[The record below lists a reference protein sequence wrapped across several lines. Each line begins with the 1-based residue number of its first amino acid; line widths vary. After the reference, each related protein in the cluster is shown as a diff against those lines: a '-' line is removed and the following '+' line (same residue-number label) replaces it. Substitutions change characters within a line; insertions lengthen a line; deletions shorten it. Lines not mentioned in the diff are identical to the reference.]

1 MLTRRLIVMALLLS
15 PMIGTASH
23 PSAALER
30 TVPAMTAA
38 DLNGRTLNLPQDM
51 AGDPAVWVVAFDRA
65 HQDQVDRLFQLID
78 GAKDRAPGVVYW
90 EVPVIKNPGAIGRWF
105 IDNGMRSGIPNTQTR
120 SKVVTLYVPD
130 RAKWLSQMGVGGT
143 DQAYAVVVGRS
154 GAVLATAAQ
163 SDIKTVDDMA
173 ALIEQGHVK
182 APVR

>member
-1 MLTRRLIVMALLLS
+1 MLTRPLIMMALLL
-15 PMIGTASH
+15 PLFGVASSS

-51 AGDPAVWVVAFDRA
+51 SGDPAVWVVAFDRS
-65 HQDQVDRLFQLID
+65 HQSQVDRLFQLID
-78 GAKDRAPGVVYW
+78 AAKDRAPGVVSW

-105 IDNGMRSGIPNTQTR
+105 IDNGMRSGIPSEQTR
-120 SKVVTLYVPD
+120 AKVVTLYVPD
-130 RAKWLSQMGVGGT
+130 RAQWLQQMGVGGA
-143 DQAYAVVVGRS
+143 DQAYAVVVGRT

-163 SDIKTVDDMA
+163 SELKTVDDMA
-173 ALIEQGHVK
+173 ALLTQSQGK